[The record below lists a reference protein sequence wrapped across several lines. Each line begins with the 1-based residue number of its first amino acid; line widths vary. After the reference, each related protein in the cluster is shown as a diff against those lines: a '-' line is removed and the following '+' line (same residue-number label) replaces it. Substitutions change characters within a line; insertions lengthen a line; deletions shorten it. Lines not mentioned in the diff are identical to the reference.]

1 MSRGRRGAQVM
12 CGRQTESKEAFMP
25 DWFVSGFSPIGLLAV
40 VLQQIPGIIRAVH
53 PPGVDPF
60 AHNSGSLPVE
70 ILEKAFGIATILL
83 LVVVLARVPVPSI
96 LRTVSLVSAFSI
108 LTAYYLFYVLYYMG
122 VTDWPILLG
131 MAAFP
136 PLCFLLVALYQG
148 NYPAVMTS
156 VIFGGVHVGLTY
168 ANLGP
173 AAGND
178 SGQAT
183 RPS

>member
-1 MSRGRRGAQVM
+1 
-12 CGRQTESKEAFMP
+12 MP
-25 DWFVSGFSPIGLLAV
+25 AWLISGFSPIGLLAV
-40 VLQQIPGIIRAVH
+40 VLQQIPGIVWALH
-53 PPGVDPF
+53 PPTVDPF

-70 ILEKAFGIATILL
+70 ILEKTFGIATIVL
-83 LVVVLARVPVPSI
+83 LVVVLARVPVPA
-96 LRTVSLVSAFSI
+96 LLKTVSLVAAFAI
-108 LTAYYLFYVLYYMG
+108 LAAYYSFYVLYYMG
-122 VTDWPILLG
+122 VTSWPILLG

-173 AAGND
+173 AASKD
-178 SGQAT
+178 LGQTT